1 MTRTYWQGSVG
12 TYCDL
17 CCWEVDLIGEA
28 GREIW
33 ISHCKEKHPHVQL
46 IHKTRV
52 ERFSHYSL

>member
-1 MTRTYWQGSVG
+1 MTSWITMRTYWQGSVG

-17 CCWEVDLIGEA
+17 CYWEVDLVGEA

-46 IHKTRV
+46 TH
-52 ERFSHYSL
+52 